1 MTIETLMNEPVT
13 IVSRAYAGTLDDYG
27 NEISTETTV
36 ETLGYLQQ
44 LSGTEREGYVP
55 EVTDLLIVPSDTAIQ
70 ANDAVMIGTG
80 EYEVYGPPANVYNP
94 RTAVFHH
101 IEATL
106 KRVVGHEAAA

>member
-1 MTIETLMNEPVT
+1 MNEPVT
-13 IVSRAYAGTLDDYG
+13 IVTRAYTGTLDDYG
-27 NEISTETTV
+27 NETATETTV

-55 EVTDLLIVPSDTAIQ
+55 EVTDLLIVPPDTLIQ
-70 ANDAVMIGTG
+70 ANDAVMIGTV
-80 EYEVYGPPANVYNP
+80 EYEVYGPPANVWNP